1 MTAIQNEPALLS
13 SSSSSADLS
22 GLRRYDTGQI
32 ERYYSNKGWRAFIR
46 FFQIMLPLFTFG
58 FLVWWDSLTGSV
70 ERNQSRRAVRFRETL
85 TKLGPFYIKIGQA
98 LSTRPDVV
106 PPIYLEELT
115 LLQDDVPPFPNELA
129 YQLITEELGRTPQEI
144 YQEISPEPIAA
155 ASLGQVYKGKL
166 KTGQSV
172 AIKVQRPGL
181 VPQVSLDLY
190 IFRSLIGWIA
200 PKLPFLHSDVVA
212 ILDEFGTKLF
222 EEMDY
227 VHEGQNAEHF
237 ASLFKTMSEIYV
249 PQIYWEYTRRR
260 VLTMEWVDGIKL
272 TRLED
277 IQRAGLD
284 GEKLIGIGVQCSL
297 RQLMEYGFFHA
308 DPHPGNLL
316 AMADGRLAYLD
327 FGMMSEVTAEQRYGL
342 IDAVVHLVNRDFE
355 SLSSDYVRLGF
366 LTPDTDL
373 SRITPALREVFQDA
387 LGATVNDLNFKSI
400 TDKLSGIMYDLP
412 FQVPS
417 YYALIIRS
425 MVTLE
430 GIALSVRDD
439 FKVLAVAYPY
449 VANRMLTDRSPELRN
464 SLNELLFQG
473 GSFRWNRLENL
484 LTNAKDARDYSTDN
498 TLEQILDFLLSDGGS
513 STRER
518 LLEAL
523 FNNQN
528 EGFKRLW
535 ALVNKGEQDGR
546 KMPPDPRKYLPI
558 VRQVLARKEGRE
570 FGRKL
575 ASRWLEQQTAR
586 FLRRVL
592 LPSPQVAKALKS

>member
-13 SSSSSADLS
+13 SSSSSADLA

-32 ERYYSNKGWRAFIR
+32 ERYYSNKGWRAFVR

-58 FLVWWDSLTGSV
+58 FLVWWDSLTGGV

-237 ASLFKTMSEIYV
+237 ASLFKTMPEIYV

-272 TRLED
+272 TRLGD

-355 SLSSDYVRLGF
+355 SLSKDYVRLGF
-366 LTPDTDL
+366 LTPETDL
-373 SRITPALREVFQDA
+373 SKITPALREVFQDA

>member
-1 MTAIQNEPALLS
+1 MTAIQNEPKLLS

-22 GLRRYDTGQI
+22 DLRRYDTGQI
-32 ERYYSNKGWRAFIR
+32 ERYYSNKGWRAFVR

-58 FLVWWDSLTGSV
+58 FLVWWDSLTGNI
-70 ERNQSRRAVRFRETL
+70 ERNQSKRAVSFRETL
-85 TKLGPFYIKIGQA
+85 TRLGPFYIKIGQA

-106 PPIYLEELT
+106 PPVYLEELT
-115 LLQDDVPPFPNELA
+115 LLQDDVPAFSNELA

-166 KTGQSV
+166 RTGQSV
-172 AIKVQRPGL
+172 AIKVQRPDL
-181 VPQVSLDLY
+181 VPLVSLDLY

-227 VHEGQNAEHF
+227 VHEGQNAERF
-237 ASLFKTMSEIYV
+237 AGLFKTMPEIYV
-249 PQIYWEYTRRR
+249 PQIYWEHTRRR
-260 VLTMEWVDGIKL
+260 VLTMEWIDGIKL
-272 TRLED
+272 TRLD
-277 IQRAGLD
+277 KIQQAGLD
-284 GEKLIGIGVQCSL
+284 GEALIGIGVQCSL

-355 SLSSDYVRLGF
+355 SLSKDYVRLGF

-373 SRITPALREVFQDA
+373 ARITPALREVFQDA
-387 LGATVNDLNFKSI
+387 LGATINDLNFKSI

-484 LTNAKDARDYSTDN
+484 LTNAKDARDYSTDD

-513 STRER
+513 STRDR
-518 LLEAL
+518 LMEAL

-535 ALVNKGEQDGR
+535 AMTNRGDR
-546 KMPPDPRKYLPI
+546 KTPPDPRKYLPV
-558 VRQVLARKEGRE
+558 VRKVLARREGRE

-575 ASRWLEQQTAR
+575 VSRWLEQQTAR
-586 FLRRVL
+586 LLRRVL

>member
-22 GLRRYDTGQI
+22 RLRRYDTGQI
-32 ERYYSNKGWRAFIR
+32 ERYYSNKGWRAFVR
-46 FFQIMLPLFTFG
+46 FFQILLPLFVFG
-58 FLVWWDSLTGSV
+58 FLVWWDSLTGNV
-70 ERNQSRRAVRFRETL
+70 ERNQPKRAVRFRETL

-106 PPIYLEELT
+106 PPVYLEELT

-129 YQLITEELGRTPQEI
+129 YQLIAEELGRTPQEV

-155 ASLGQVYKGKL
+155 ASLGQVYKGRL
-166 KTGQSV
+166 KTGQAV
-172 AIKVQRPGL
+172 AIKVQRPDL
-181 VPQVSLDLY
+181 VPRISLDLY
-190 IFRSLIGWIA
+190 IFRSLVGWIT
-200 PKLPFLHSDVVA
+200 PKLPFIHSDVVA

-237 ASLFKTMSEIYV
+237 ARLFKTMPEIYV
-249 PQIYWEYTRRR
+249 PRIYWEYTRRR

-272 TRLED
+272 TRLD
-277 IQRAGLD
+277 QIQQAGLD
-284 GEKLIGIGVQCSL
+284 GEKLIEIGVQCSL

-355 SLSSDYVRLGF
+355 SLSEDYVRLGF
-366 LTPDTDL
+366 LTPETDL
-373 SRITPALREVFQDA
+373 TKITPALREVFQDA
-387 LGATVNDLNFKSI
+387 LGATVNDLNFKRI
-400 TDKLSGIMYDLP
+400 TDKLSGIMYELP

-430 GIALSVRDD
+430 GIALSVRGD

-449 VANRMLTDRSPELRN
+449 VANRMLTDRSPQLRN

-484 LTNAKDARDYSTDN
+484 LTNAKNARDYSTDN
-498 TLEQILDFLLSDGGS
+498 TLEQILDFLLSEGGT

-535 ALVNKGEQDGR
+535 AMANKGDR
-546 KMPPDPRKYLPI
+546 KIPPDPRKYIPI

-575 ASRWLEQQTAR
+575 VSRWIEQQTAR
-586 FLRRVL
+586 LLRRIL
-592 LPSPQVAKALKS
+592 LPSPQMAKALRS

>member
-32 ERYYSNKGWRAFIR
+32 ERYYSNKGWRAFVR

-58 FLVWWDSLTGSV
+58 FLVWWDSLTGGV
-70 ERNQSRRAVRFRETL
+70 ERNQSKRAVRFRETL

-106 PPIYLEELT
+106 PPVYLEELT

-172 AIKVQRPGL
+172 AIKVQRPDL

-190 IFRSLIGWIA
+190 IFRSLVGWIA

-237 ASLFKTMSEIYV
+237 ASLFKIMPEIYV

-272 TRLED
+272 TRLGD

-355 SLSSDYVRLGF
+355 SLSKDYVRLGF

-400 TDKLSGIMYDLP
+400 TDKLSGIMYELP

-449 VANRMLTDRSPELRN
+449 VANRMLTDRSPELRH

-484 LTNAKDARDYSTDN
+484 LTNAKDARDYSTDK

-535 ALVNKGEQDGR
+535 ALVNKGEKDGR

>member
-1 MTAIQNEPALLS
+1 MTAIQNEPMLLS

-22 GLRRYDTGQI
+22 SLRRYDTGQI
-32 ERYYSNKGWRAFIR
+32 ERYYSNKGWRAFVR
-46 FFQIMLPLFTFG
+46 FFQILLPLFVFG
-58 FLVWWDSLTGSV
+58 FLVWWDSLTGKV
-70 ERNQSRRAVRFRETL
+70 EHNQSKRAVRFRETL

-106 PPIYLEELT
+106 PPVYLEELT
-115 LLQDDVPPFPNELA
+115 LLQDDVPVFPNELA
-129 YQLITEELGRTPQEI
+129 YQLIAEELGRTPQEI

-155 ASLGQVYKGKL
+155 ASLGQVYKGRL

-172 AIKVQRPGL
+172 AIKVQRPDL
-181 VPQVSLDLY
+181 VPLVSLDLY

-200 PKLPFLHSDVVA
+200 PKLPFIHSDVVA

-227 VHEGQNAEHF
+227 VHEGHNAEHF
-237 ASLFKTMSEIYV
+237 ASLFKTMPEIHV

-272 TRLED
+272 TRLD
-277 IQRAGLD
+277 QIQQAGLD

-355 SLSSDYVRLGF
+355 SLSKDYVRLGF

-373 SRITPALREVFQDA
+373 ARITPALREVFQDA

-449 VANRMLTDRSPELRN
+449 VANRMLTDRSPQLRN

-498 TLEQILDFLLSDGGS
+498 TLEQILDFLLSEGGT

-535 ALVNKGEQDGR
+535 EMVNKGDR
-546 KMPPDPRKYLPI
+546 KTPPDPRKYVPI

-575 ASRWLEQQTAR
+575 VSRWLEQQTAR
-586 FLRRVL
+586 LLRRVL
-592 LPSPQVAKALKS
+592 LPSPQVAKALRS

>member
-1 MTAIQNEPALLS
+1 MTVLQNEPTLLS
-13 SSSSSADLS
+13 SSSSTADLS
-22 GLRRYDTGQI
+22 RLRKYDTGQI
-32 ERYYSNKGWRAFIR
+32 ERYYSNKGWRAFVR
-46 FFQIMLPLFTFG
+46 FFQIVLPLFAFG
-58 FLVWWDSLTGSV
+58 FLVWWDSLTGNV
-70 ERNQSRRAVRFRETL
+70 ERNQSKRAVRFRETL

-106 PPIYLEELT
+106 PPVYLEELT
-115 LLQDDVPPFPNELA
+115 LLQDDVPAFPNELA
-129 YQLITEELGRTPQEI
+129 YALIAEELGRTPQEI

-155 ASLGQVYKGKL
+155 ASLGQVYKGRL

-172 AIKVQRPGL
+172 AIKVQRPDL
-181 VPQVSLDLY
+181 VPLVSLDLY

-200 PKLPFLHSDVVA
+200 PKLPFIHSDVVA

-227 VHEGQNAEHF
+227 VHEGQNAERF
-237 ASLFKTMSEIYV
+237 ARLFKTMPEIYV
-249 PQIYWEYTRRR
+249 PRIYWEYTRRR

-272 TRLED
+272 TRLD
-277 IQRAGLD
+277 QIQQAGLD

-355 SLSSDYVRLGF
+355 SLSKDYVRLGF

-373 SRITPALREVFQDA
+373 AKITPALREVFQDA
-387 LGATVNDLNFKSI
+387 LVATVNDLNFKSI
-400 TDKLSGIMYDLP
+400 TDKLSGIMYELP

-449 VANRMLTDRSPELRN
+449 VANRMLTDRSPQLRN

-484 LTNAKDARDYSTDN
+484 LSNAKNARDYSNDN
-498 TLEQILDFLLSDGGS
+498 TLEQILDFLLSEGGT

-535 ALVNKGEQDGR
+535 AMANKGDQ
-546 KMPPDPRKYLPI
+546 KAPPDPRKYVPM

-575 ASRWLEQQTAR
+575 VSRWLEQQTAR
-586 FLRRVL
+586 LLRRVL
-592 LPSPQVAKALKS
+592 LPGPQVAKALKS

>member
-32 ERYYSNKGWRAFIR
+32 ERYYSNKGWRAFVR

-58 FLVWWDSLTGSV
+58 FLVWWDSLTGRV

-272 TRLED
+272 TRLGD

-355 SLSSDYVRLGF
+355 SLSKDYVRLGF

-373 SRITPALREVFQDA
+373 AKITPALREVFQDA

-546 KMPPDPRKYLPI
+546 KMPPDPRTYLPI

>member
-32 ERYYSNKGWRAFIR
+32 ERYYSNKGWRAFVR

-237 ASLFKTMSEIYV
+237 ASLFKTMPEIYV

-355 SLSSDYVRLGF
+355 SLSKDYVRLGF
-366 LTPDTDL
+366 LTPETDL
-373 SRITPALREVFQDA
+373 SKITPALREVFQDA

>member
-1 MTAIQNEPALLS
+1 MTAIQNEPTLLS

-22 GLRRYDTGQI
+22 SLRRYDTGQI

-46 FFQIMLPLFTFG
+46 FFQILLPLFGFG
-58 FLVWWDSLTGSV
+58 FLVWWDSVTGNV
-70 ERNQSRRAVRFRETL
+70 ERNQSKRAVRFRETL

-106 PPIYLEELT
+106 PPVYLEELT
-115 LLQDDVPPFPNELA
+115 LLQDDVPAFPNELA

-155 ASLGQVYKGKL
+155 ASLGQVYKGRL

-172 AIKVQRPGL
+172 AIKVQRPDL
-181 VPQVSLDLY
+181 VPLVSLDLY

-200 PKLPFLHSDVVA
+200 PKLPFIHSDVVA

-227 VHEGQNAEHF
+227 IHEGHNAEHF
-237 ASLFKTMSEIYV
+237 ARLFKTMPEIYV

-272 TRLED
+272 TRLD
-277 IQRAGLD
+277 KIQQAGLD

-327 FGMMSEVTAEQRYGL
+327 FGMMSEVTPEQRYGL

-355 SLSSDYVRLGF
+355 SLSKDYVRLGF

-373 SRITPALREVFQDA
+373 ARITPALREVFQDA

-484 LTNAKDARDYSTDN
+484 LTNAKDARDYSTDD
-498 TLEQILDFLLSDGGS
+498 TLEQILDFLLSEGGT

-535 ALVNKGEQDGR
+535 EMVNKGDR
-546 KMPPDPRKYLPI
+546 KAPPDPRKYVPI
-558 VRQVLARKEGRE
+558 VQQVLARKEGRE
-570 FGRKL
+570 FGRRL
-575 ASRWLEQQTAR
+575 VSRWLEQQTAR